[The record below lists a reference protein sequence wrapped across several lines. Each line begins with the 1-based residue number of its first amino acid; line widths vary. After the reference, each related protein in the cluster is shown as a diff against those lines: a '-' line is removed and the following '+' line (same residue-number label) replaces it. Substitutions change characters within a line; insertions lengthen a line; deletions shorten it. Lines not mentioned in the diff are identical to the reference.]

1 MHSLPKFKCHLV
13 LRIKLS
19 RNICRE
25 RQRRSNSPVTS
36 LTLTSKFNEGVQF
49 DLLFLGDGMIVAHM
63 CCMCI
68 RWAQGEQVK
77 DREPQSILPAIEH
90 FWFRQYSPPRFI
102 VSDQEGALFSDE
114 GAIWASRWNMELKSK
129 AKGSHAH
136 IMERRNDLLRQQF
149 NKVRSQARKDGLN
162 LTDTQIL
169 DESLLACNCMLSV
182 HGTSPY
188 EALFGRVPSLLRDL
202 HGDSVSTALDDI
214 SEIGRAH
221 V

>member
-1 MHSLPKFKCHLV
+1 
-13 LRIKLS
+13 
-19 RNICRE
+19 
-25 RQRRSNSPVTS
+25 
-36 LTLTSKFNEGVQF
+36 
-49 DLLFLGDGMIVAHM
+49 MIVAHM

-102 VSDQEGALFSDE
+102 VSDQEGALISDE
-114 GAIWASRWNMELKSK
+114 GAIWASRWNVEHKSK

-136 IMERRNDLLRQQF
+136 IVERRNDLLRQQF
-149 NKVRSQARKDGLN
+149 NRVRSQARKDGLN
-162 LTDTQIL
+162 VTDTQIL

-188 EALFGRVPSLLRDL
+188 EALFGCVPSLLRDF
-202 HGDSVSTALDDI
+202 HGDNVSTALDDI
-214 SEIGRAH
+214 SGGVTSKHVHDLRELFLKIIIQGRRHGEIAH
-221 V
+221 SIQHTHASCRTDT